1 MRFITFLLVVTSVIA
16 PLAVLSAQP
25 GSSSLVRSSFGFEIS
40 LPAGWVQLGPRQASE
55 RVPRAEELGL
65 EKANQKDLELYYGR
79 VKSGKVEFY
88 LDAHLSND
96 TFTNNISLQLEND
109 ANDYS
114 RYTPEE
120 IRTFCA
126 LMPAD
131 LSKTWGESVSVKG
144 CEVVTSN
151 GSAVLAFSYI
161 VPTQKKFILQYVI
174 PFNEKQTMLLVG
186 GGRLN
191 KEVIARM
198 QAAIRAIAAG
208 ITGRP
213 K

>member
-1 MRFITFLLVVTSVIA
+1 MRFILFMFVVTSVIA
-16 PLAVLSAQP
+16 PPAVLSAQP
-25 GSSSLVRSSFGFEIS
+25 GSSSLVRSNFGFEIS
-40 LPAGWVQLGPRQASE
+40 LPSGWVQLGPRQASE

-79 VKSGKVEFY
+79 VKNGKVEFY

-114 RYTPEE
+114 RYTPGE
-120 IRTFCA
+120 IRSFCA
-126 LMPAD
+126 ELPAD
-131 LSKTWGESVSVKG
+131 LSKTWSEPVSVKG
-144 CEVVTSN
+144 CEVVSSN
-151 GSAVLAFSYI
+151 GSAVLAYSYI
-161 VPTQKKFILQYVI
+161 VPTQEKFILQYVI

-191 KEVIARM
+191 KDVIARM
-198 QAAIRAIAAG
+198 QVAIRAIAVG